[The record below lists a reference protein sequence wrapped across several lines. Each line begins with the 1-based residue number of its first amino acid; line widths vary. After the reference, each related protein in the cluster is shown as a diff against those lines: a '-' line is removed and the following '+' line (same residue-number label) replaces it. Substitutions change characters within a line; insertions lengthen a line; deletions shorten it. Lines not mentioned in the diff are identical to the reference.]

1 MAKLKILLN
10 QLLIRFTIAFFI
22 FVASVQV
29 SAQKTDTIV
38 HINGN
43 IMTGDFKKMVYGVVT
58 WKMDGMGTIS
68 LEEPNISTIISKK
81 QFEIKMKSE
90 KMYFGSFEASKENR
104 MVYLKL
110 GEERKLVRIEDIVE
124 IYPIKRG
131 FFMRTSG
138 KVSLGLNYSKGSQ
151 VATLAF
157 SGNLNYRKQKTY
169 FDLVWGTNNTYQGD
183 TLTGRKSDIS
193 LTWQRSLARGW
204 STNISIAASQNLEL
218 GTKLRKSL
226 NLTGIKD
233 LAYNRWNRLY
243 LGMGLN
249 LAQETPF
256 GNSDMTNDIA
266 GLFTLNWKV
275 FKLSNPK
282 LWVDADISYLPYFT
296 DNRNRFNFNLNPQ
309 VSIFSNNFK
318 IGLNFYYT
326 YDSQPT
332 TQSGSNDDYGL
343 NMQLTYYYN

>member
-1 MAKLKILLN
+1 
-10 QLLIRFTIAFFI
+10 
-22 FVASVQV
+22 
-29 SAQKTDTIV
+29 
-38 HINGN
+38 
-43 IMTGDFKKMVYGVVT
+43 
-58 WKMDGMGTIS
+58 
-68 LEEPNISTIISKK
+68 
-81 QFEIKMKSE
+81 
-90 KMYFGSFEASKENR
+90 
-104 MVYLKL
+104 
-110 GEERKLVRIEDIVE
+110 
-124 IYPIKRG
+124 
-131 FFMRTSG
+131 MRTSG

>member
-1 MAKLKILLN
+1 
-10 QLLIRFTIAFFI
+10 
-22 FVASVQV
+22 
-29 SAQKTDTIV
+29 
-38 HINGN
+38 
-43 IMTGDFKKMVYGVVT
+43 MVYGVVT

-68 LEEPNISTIISKK
+68 LEEPKISTIISKK

-90 KMYFGSFEASKENR
+90 DVYFGSFEASKENR
-104 MVYLKL
+104 MVYLNL
-110 GEERKLVRIEDIVE
+110 GQERQLVRIENIVE

-138 KVSLGLNYSKGSQ
+138 SFSLGLNYSKGSE
-151 VATLAF
+151 VATVAF
-157 SGNLNYRKQKTY
+157 SGNLNYRKRKTS
-169 FDLVWGTNNTYQGD
+169 FDLVWDSNNTYQGD
-183 TLTGRKSDIS
+183 TLTGRKSDVS
-193 LTWQRSLARGW
+193 LTWQSSLRRGW

-233 LAYNRWNRLY
+233 LTYNQWNRLY
-243 LGMGLN
+243 FGVGLN

-256 GNSDMTNDIA
+256 ENLAITNDIA

-282 LWVDADISYLPYFT
+282 LWVDADLSYLPYLT
-296 DNRNRFNFNLNPQ
+296 DNRSRVNVNLNPK
-309 VSIFSNNFK
+309 VSVFSNNFK

-326 YDSQPT
+326 YDSRPT
-332 TQSGSNDDYGL
+332 TTDAANDDYGL
-343 NMQLTYYYN
+343 NLQLTYYYH